1 MSPGELFDDE
11 PEGTREAIMQATYR
25 ALRDHGYAGLT
36 IQKIGDEFPKSKS
49 LLYHHYD
56 GKDELLVDFLESM
69 LDRLE
74 TDIPGEPSD
83 DAYEQLTKILDHVI
97 APTEDAER
105 RSFTAALIEL
115 RGQAAHNP
123 AFRDHFTR
131 SDRFF
136 RDRLADIIR
145 RGVEDGTFRTVD
157 AESVAALLLTVI
169 NGAMLV
175 ASTTDSGGEL
185 QAVRRELHQYLE
197 QRLLAEVR

>member
-1 MSPGELFDDE
+1 MPPGKLFDGE

-56 GKDELLVDFLESM
+56 GKDELLVAFLESM

-74 TDIPGEPSD
+74 TDVPADGTA
-83 DAYEQLTKILDHVI
+83 DAHERLGRLLDHVI
-97 APTEDAER
+97 PPHDEDER
-105 RSFTAALIEL
+105 SAFTTALVEL

-136 RDRLADIIR
+136 HDRLAAIIDS
-145 RGVEDGTFRTVD
+145 GIEDGSFREVD
-157 AESVAALLLTVI
+157 PDAVAAMLLTTI

-175 ASTTDSGGEL
+175 AATTDNGR
-185 QAVRRELHQYLE
+185 QVAAVRDELSEYID
-197 QRLLAEVR
+197 RRVLAEG

>member
-1 MSPGELFDDE
+1 MAPGKLFDGE

-74 TDIPGEPSD
+74 TDVPGD
-83 DAYEQLTKILDHVI
+83 DTADANEQLTRLLDHVI
-97 APTEDAER
+97 PPTEAEER
-105 RSFTAALIEL
+105 RAFTTALIEL

-136 RDRLADIIR
+136 HDRLATIVD
-145 RGVEDGTFRTVD
+145 DGIQDGSFHEVD
-157 AESVAALLLTVI
+157 PDAVAALLLTTI

-175 ASTTDSGGEL
+175 ASTTDNGDHLE
-185 QAVRRELHQYLE
+185 AVRDELSEYLE
-197 QRLLAEVR
+197 RRLIAGHR

>member
-1 MSPGELFDDE
+1 MPPGELFDDE

-74 TDIPGEPSD
+74 TDLPAGATG
-83 DAYEQLTKILDHVI
+83 DAHEQLVEIIDHAI
-97 APTEDAER
+97 PPIEDDER
-105 RSFTAALIEL
+105 RSFMAALIEL

-145 RGVEDGTFRTVD
+145 RGVEEGTFCDVD
-157 AESVAALLLTVI
+157 AESIAGFLLTTI
-169 NGAMLV
+169 TGAMLV
-175 ASTTDSGGEL
+175 ASTTDNGTEL
-185 QAVRRELHQYLE
+185 DDTKRELIQYLD
-197 QRLLAEVR
+197 QRLLAEAR

>member
-1 MSPGELFDDE
+1 MPPGEMFEDE
-11 PEGTREAIMQATYR
+11 PQGTREAIMHATYR

-69 LDRLE
+69 LDRME
-74 TDIPGEPSD
+74 TDLPVEPTG
-83 DAYEQLTKILDHVI
+83 DAYEQLVDIIDHVI
-97 APTEDAER
+97 PPTEDEER

-136 RDRLADIIR
+136 HDRLADVIR
-145 RGVEDGTFRTVD
+145 SGVEEGTFLDVD
-157 AESVAALLLTVI
+157 VESVASLLLTTI
-169 NGAMLV
+169 TGAMLV
-175 ASTTDSGGEL
+175 ASTTDSGTEL
-185 QAVRRELHQYLE
+185 DDVKRELTQYLDR
-197 QRLLAEVR
+197 RLLAEAR